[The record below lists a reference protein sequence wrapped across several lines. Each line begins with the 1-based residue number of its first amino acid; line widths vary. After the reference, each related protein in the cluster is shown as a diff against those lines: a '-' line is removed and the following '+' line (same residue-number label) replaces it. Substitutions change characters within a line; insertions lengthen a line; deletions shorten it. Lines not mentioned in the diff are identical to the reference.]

1 MVRHTH
7 LVGRGSTG
15 GRSVAHRVGA
25 RITDER
31 KGVRGADHRHRDRPG
46 AARRIVPSPTHS
58 RSAIRRSWST
68 EGRVDDSS
76 TPTAGPILILVPPGP
91 WSDWAIATSGCS
103 LPWLPSSSAPPS
115 AGLSRNRPAG
125 SRVGREADR
134 PRARRPGE
142 KGLVRTLQFGR
153 QRGGH
158 ASPAASNRPK
168 PPRLVCRGLARHSRR
183 DDGTVGAPNAD
194 GSDWQS
200 ERRQGTVLR
209 TVSSA
214 LPQYDG
220 ESHRPVLAL
229 PGAFSSGQF
238 VSHGTSP
245 LSSSKTN

>member
-76 TPTAGPILILVPPGP
+76 TSTAGPILILAPPQP
-91 WSDWAIATSGCS
+91 WSDLAIATSECR

-115 AGLSRNRPAG
+115 VGSSRNQPAG
-125 SRVGREADR
+125 GRVGRAADR

-158 ASPAASNRPK
+158 ASPAATGRN
-168 PPRLVCRGLARHSRR
+168 RLVSFVGSWHGSH
-183 DDGTVGAPNAD
+183 DGTMGLSAHPSLTGVIGRANVVKASYPD
-194 GSDWQS
+194 PYHPPFL
-200 ERRQGTVLR
+200 GTTENLTDRCFHYLEHSVPDNL
-209 TVSSA
+209 
-214 LPQYDG
+214 
-220 ESHRPVLAL
+220 
-229 PGAFSSGQF
+229 
-238 VSHGTSP
+238 
-245 LSSSKTN
+245 